1 MSEFDLIQQHFTRS
15 TKHTH
20 LSVGDDCA
28 LITVSPG
35 MALAIST
42 DMLVSG
48 THFFLDAD
56 PEKLGWK
63 SLAVN
68 LSDMAAMG
76 ADARWAT
83 LAISLP
89 HADDAWL
96 SAFSKGFFA
105 CAEAFD
111 IDLIGGDTTRGPL
124 NIAVQIMGEVSLD
137 GALKRSGAK
146 VNDDIWV
153 SGNLGDAALALA
165 GLRFQID
172 IKPEELSAIE
182 NALNM
187 PQPRVTLGLALRGIA
202 SSCIDISDGL
212 VSDLGHIIKASG
224 VGAEIALDQLPLSK
238 TVAPYFHLKSVKDM
252 VLAGGDDY
260 ELCFTAPQAK
270 YSVIEKLSLDLR
282 LPLTRIGHICAH
294 KNLNVNANGQT
305 MDIQHKG
312 YDHFA

>member
-76 ADARWAT
+76 AVARWAT

-89 HADDAWL
+89 DADDAWL